1 MVDMARDDQRLGGLG
16 DVLLALRSES
26 AVLRRKGIIHAF
38 VFGSVARGDDHA
50 ASDIDIA
57 VDAAP
62 FVGSPAVME
71 IEEML
76 TARLGRPVQII
87 SKRGLRPRQH
97 ASILHEM
104 VEAF

>member
-1 MVDMARDDQRLGGLG
+1 MGMARDDQRLGSLT
-16 DVLLALRSES
+16 DVLSTLRSES
-26 AVLRRKGIIHAF
+26 AALRRKGILHAF

-50 ASDIDIA
+50 TSDIDIA
-57 VDAAP
+57 IDAAP

-87 SKRGLRPRQH
+87 SRRGLRSRQH

-104 VEAF
+104 VEVF